1 MWYSEGDGLVAAPA
15 WGMAGMPAMAAVPPA
30 AVCNKGHTEERPY
43 WLAIE
48 RTFLSCRHSTGK
60 EGWPYC

>member
-1 MWYSEGDGLVAAPA
+1 MWSSEGDGLVAAST
-15 WGMAGMPAMAAVPPA
+15 WGMAGMPPA
-30 AVCNKGHTEERPY
+30 AACNKGQTDERPY
-43 WLAIE
+43 WLAIK